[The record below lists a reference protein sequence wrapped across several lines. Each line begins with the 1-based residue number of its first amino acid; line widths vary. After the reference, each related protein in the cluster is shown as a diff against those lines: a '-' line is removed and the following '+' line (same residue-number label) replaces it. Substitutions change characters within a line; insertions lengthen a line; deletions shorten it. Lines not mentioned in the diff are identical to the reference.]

1 MPYAYNLTDLGLEAP
16 KPNFF
21 CCNYSYSDRYY
32 VTVYFIYHIYIW
44 AKKMNTSTGI
54 FAFYYAEAVV
64 VSERKRSWANMG
76 TRSRHRYHGDDQA
89 FLSAAVGETSSQE
102 QEASFKL
109 TVVGFN

>member
-21 CCNYSYSDRYY
+21 VVIILIQIGYY
-32 VTVYFIYHIYIW
+32 ITAYFIDHIYIW

-64 VSERKRSWANMG
+64 MSERKRSWANMG

-89 FLSAAVGETSSQE
+89 FLSAAVGDIESGTRRVPS
-102 QEASFKL
+102 AHRGG
-109 TVVGFN
+109 V